1 MLVKKIFETNH
12 CDEPGILKSFIRYYV
27 NNNAY
32 RHNEP
37 NSKLHYLC
45 RRKFCESCLKDIA
58 ESGLYCSDEE
68 SCAYCQ
74 GVCNCQRCLLN
85 DSILKLAT
93 IYTTNDGDVLRMRK

>member
-1 MLVKKIFETNH
+1 MSSLKHCQYNSRKRIPESLEEGDALLVKKIFETNH

-58 ESGLYCSDEE
+58 
-68 SCAYCQ
+68 
-74 GVCNCQRCLLN
+74 
-85 DSILKLAT
+85 
-93 IYTTNDGDVLRMRK
+93 